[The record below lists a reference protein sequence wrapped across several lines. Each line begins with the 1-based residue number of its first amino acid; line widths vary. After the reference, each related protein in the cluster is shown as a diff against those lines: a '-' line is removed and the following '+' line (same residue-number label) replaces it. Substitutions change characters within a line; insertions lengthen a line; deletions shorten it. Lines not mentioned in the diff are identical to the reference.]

1 MRTLVFYEKVLQK
14 FTKLTKKIFIFFIPI
29 CGRYTMFKINFSRN
43 TIKPIKTIEQEMQET
58 RARYQHYLDTTSNNY
73 MAKRANVTI
82 KDPHTMVDGAY
93 KELRESID
101 MIDISAKKA
110 NKEVTFE
117 DARTLIRDC
126 EDDMPSIQDSL
137 SHKVLITVKD
147 KSLHDTQKTLVD
159 KFEEPELPFM
169 KKISNALGE
178 IFTGKKGSNIDSE
191 LGLK

>member
-1 MRTLVFYEKVLQK
+1 ML
-14 FTKLTKKIFIFFIPI
+14 
-29 CGRYTMFKINFSRN
+29 KINFSR
-43 TIKPIKTIEQEMQET
+43 KAAMPIKTIEQELQQT
-58 RARYQHYLDTTSNNY
+58 RARYQHYLDTTSDNY

-93 KELRESID
+93 KELRNSID

-117 DARTLIRDC
+117 DARVLTRDC
-126 EDDMPSIQDSL
+126 EDDMPSIERNL
-137 SHKVLITVKD
+137 STKILITVKD
-147 KSLHDTQKTLVD
+147 KLFPETQRTLVD
-159 KFEEPELPFM
+159 KFENPEVPFM

-178 IFTGKKGSNIDSE
+178 IFTGKKDANIDSD

>member
-1 MRTLVFYEKVLQK
+1 
-14 FTKLTKKIFIFFIPI
+14 
-29 CGRYTMFKINFSRN
+29 MFKINFSRKA
-43 TIKPIKTIEQEMQET
+43 IRPIKTIEQEMQET
-58 RARYQHYLDTTSNNY
+58 RARYQHYLDTTSDNY

-82 KDPHTMVDGAY
+82 KDPHTMVGGAY

-126 EDDMPSIQDSL
+126 EDDMPSIENSL

-147 KSLHDTQKTLVD
+147 KFFHDKQRVFVD
-159 KFEEPELPFM
+159 KFDKPEIPFM

-178 IFTGKKGSNIDSE
+178 IFTGKKGANIDSD